1 MKRLRLARLCLVA
14 VCGVSAVAVAG
25 ASAAAP
31 EYGRC
36 LKAEKVGKEFKGRFS
51 NSGCTKEV
59 PEAERA
65 KKGKF
70 EWYPGAVKVD
80 PTSTGSKGVLEEV
93 GKYAVGCSSESST
106 GEYTGTKEGKN
117 IVVKFKNCIS
127 GPFTCTSEGYEKG
140 ELVTKPLAGRL
151 VWENEKTKKTAID
164 LFPESGELF
173 IEFNCEGKLSVAV
186 KGSVLVPVKAN
197 KMGATFIL
205 KFKAKHGFQTPEY
218 YEEGGKKV
226 KDVLLSDFAGKGY
239 EQAGQTITSTVT
251 NEEKLE
257 VNTVV

>member
-1 MKRLRLARLCLVA
+1 MKRLTPVGLCLVA
-14 VCGVSAVAVAG
+14 MCVVSAVAVAS
-25 ASAAAP
+25 ASAVAP

-36 LKAEKVGKEFKGRFS
+36 EKVVKPYNAGFT
-51 NSGCTKEV
+51 NSGCTKKS
-59 PEAERA
+59 EA
-65 KKGKF
+65 KTGKY
-70 EWYPGAVKVD
+70 EWYPGAVKLKQ
-80 PTSTGSKGVLEEV
+80 TSSGGKGILEEV

-106 GEYTGTKEGKN
+106 GEYTSPKEGKN
-117 IVVKFKNCIS
+117 IIVKFKNCIS
-127 GPFTCTSEGYEKG
+127 GPLTCTSGGHEKG
-140 ELVTKPLAGRL
+140 ELETNPLDGRL
-151 VWENEKTKKTAID
+151 VWENEKAGKAAID
-164 LFPESGELF
+164 LSPANGELF
-173 IEFNCEGKLSVAV
+173 IEFNCEGRLSVAV
-186 KGSVLVPVKAN
+186 KGSVLVPVKAD
-197 KMGATFIL
+197 KMGATFVL